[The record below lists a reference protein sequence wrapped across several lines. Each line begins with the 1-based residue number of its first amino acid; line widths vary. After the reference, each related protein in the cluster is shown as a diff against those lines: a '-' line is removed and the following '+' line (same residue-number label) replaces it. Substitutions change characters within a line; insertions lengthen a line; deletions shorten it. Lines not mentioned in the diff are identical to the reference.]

1 MKSLNLEVITEDG
14 TDKVIGILVD
24 DFPDFN
30 HFLIDD
36 IKELVF
42 WKVFDGEDDKILIT
56 SFDGWDNYVKEMYL
70 EAMEGIKI

>member
-1 MKSLNLEVITEDG
+1 MEPLNLEVITEDDTG
-14 TDKVIGILVD
+14 DVVGILVD
-24 DFPDFN
+24 DFDNFE

-56 SFDGWDNYVKEMYL
+56 NFDGWDNHVKEMYL
-70 EAMEGIKI
+70 ETMEGIEI